1 MYGGAIEVTNKTDV
15 NNASFYYSVNMLKFL
30 LKLRLISE
38 DEYERIIH
46 ISALFYDAENIYV

>member
-1 MYGGAIEVTNKTDV
+1 MTNKTDV

-30 LKLRLISE
+30 LKLKLISE

>member
-1 MYGGAIEVTNKTDV
+1 MYGGAFEVTNKTDV

-46 ISALFYDAENIYV
+46 ISDAENIYV